1 MLPIQWHD
9 KQAKNHPRTS
19 TPWIPE
25 RERGRER
32 EWEREREGKL
42 LLMPTSVFP
51 SSYFILA
58 ALFPVAVLH
67 IYPVSDTFF
76 VPMFAVCMS
85 LFIQCPSRSTSNSPP
100 AQQHVMLPSSSY
112 EIQSNNCIHVYCL
125 TLPPFSSLATSSVK
139 NVEIDFLFCCF
150 AVNFPFFTQLCH
162 WLSVAA
168 TRDWVLSLVLSL
180 QLLAATLNVS
190 TQGIPC
196 PSSLLFPSLSLLPA
210 RACANFWFS
219 REHSPNS
226 EMSCQ
231 RLNQRVC
238 CIWGVPVPLVLA
250 PCCFWLPLR

>member
-1 MLPIQWHD
+1 LLWQQLLLFTAFYLFCCTNDKAALCCQSSDTINKLKTILGRVLP
-9 KQAKNHPRTS
+9 
-19 TPWIPE
+19 E
-25 RERGRER
+25 FLRER
-32 EWEREREGKL
+32 EGERESGRGRGREGKL

-112 EIQSNNCIHVYCL
+112 EIQSNNCIHVYC
-125 TLPPFSSLATSSVK
+125 PPFSSLATSSVK

-162 WLSVAA
+162 
-168 TRDWVLSLVLSL
+168 
-180 QLLAATLNVS
+180 
-190 TQGIPC
+190 
-196 PSSLLFPSLSLLPA
+196 
-210 RACANFWFS
+210 
-219 REHSPNS
+219 
-226 EMSCQ
+226 
-231 RLNQRVC
+231 
-238 CIWGVPVPLVLA
+238 
-250 PCCFWLPLR
+250 